1 MKKFSPDAVEVS
13 VGPGVGNDVGLV
25 EVVAARPGEGSDV
38 GLRGEAPGGTRG
50 GGRTHMTLC
59 SKIKKLPINASNN

>member
-50 GGRTHMTLC
+50 VERRT
-59 SKIKKLPINASNN
+59 

>member
-25 EVVAARPGEGSDV
+25 EVVAARPGEGSRRWIER
-38 GLRGEAPGGTRG
+38 RGA
-50 GGRTHMTLC
+50 GRDAGSGETHMTLIFWRLQ
-59 SKIKKLPINASNN
+59 SILI